1 MSEPISPNPT
11 GIAPSSE
18 HTTAAPPAEA
28 ITASPETVKSADS
41 TEVAAT
47 TISAHAA
54 PSSEE
59 TEPATAE
66 TAPTEKAPETAPV
79 EATANPVPATITHA
93 ITDEPSEEGLK
104 VESLK
109 VESLKVEP
117 LKVESLKVESPAAI
131 TTPVISSGLSWP
143 AIDKRHP
150 LAQFQARLPELLKTA
165 GHDYIWGITL
175 SADEPISFHTTLVLQ
190 KFLRANCN
198 NIEAAYS
205 QLLETLKWRKAYN
218 PMAACEEEFSQ
229 TKFGGLGYIMKTQ
242 TNDGEK
248 IVTYN
253 IYGACKEP
261 KKTFGDLDSF
271 LRWRIALMEMGVKA
285 LDLPNATAPIPDYN
299 AANPGSAIDPYQM
312 IQLHDYQ
319 NVSFLRM
326 DSATKAAS
334 KKAIEV
340 MANYYPELLSI
351 KYFVNIP
358 VVMSWVFTAMK
369 AILSK
374 ETVRKF
380 RVISSGKGV
389 ASDLR
394 SDELPKAYGGKG
406 ADLAEAGLR
415 PKLFKDTPPPPS
427 EKEKKPSKKSS
438 MASLD
443 KVREKVAETIAP
455 VTETKESTTA
465 PAPTVATIPEAKEE
479 EAAAEKMDSPPK
491 VPVKDDAP
499 EASEALKVPAK
510 EEAPATPVKDVN
522 PTPAAEVAPEVP
534 AKDESSAPTNVA
546 VSNTVVEGST
556 TVDEPTCSVS
566 GATDTE
572 QSVEPVLIAVD
583 EAPTENQE
591 NTKYETL
598 PMAPVCADETPDVN
612 ATAE

>member
-1 MSEPISPNPT
+1 MSEPISLNPT
-11 GIAPSSE
+11 SSPE
-18 HTTAAPPAEA
+18 HTIATPPAEA
-28 ITASPETVKSADS
+28 VTATSETVKSADS
-41 TEVAAT
+41 TEVVAT
-47 TISAHAA
+47 TITVEAG

-66 TAPTEKAPETAPV
+66 TVPPETAPI
-79 EATANPVPATITHA
+79 EATATSA
-93 ITDEPSEEGLK
+93 
-104 VESLK
+104 
-109 VESLKVEP
+109 
-117 LKVESLKVESPAAI
+117 PAA
-131 TTPVISSGLSWP
+131 TTPAIKSEAALKIEAPAAATTALVISSGLSWP
-143 AIDKRHP
+143 ALDKLHP
-150 LAQFQARLPELLKTA
+150 LAQFQSRLPELLETA
-165 GHDYIWGITL
+165 GHDHIWGITL
-175 SADEPISFHTTLVLQ
+175 SADEPIPFHTTLVLQ

-198 NIEAAYS
+198 NIDAAYT
-205 QLLETLKWRKAYN
+205 QLLETLKWRKAYK
-218 PMAACEEEFSQ
+218 PMAACEEEFSE

-242 TNDGEK
+242 TKDGEK

-261 KKTFGDLDSF
+261 KRTFGDLESF

-285 LDLPNATAPIPDYN
+285 LDLPNATVPIPDYN
-299 AANPGSAIDPYQM
+299 ATNPRNAIDPYQM

-374 ETVRKF
+374 ETMRKF

-389 ASDLR
+389 ASDLG

-415 PKLFKDTPPPPS
+415 PKLVKDIPPS
-427 EKEKKPSKKSS
+427 EKEKKPTKKSS

-455 VTETKESTTA
+455 VTETKDSNTA
-465 PAPTVATIPEAKEE
+465 SAPTVATIPEAKEE
-479 EAAAEKMDSPPK
+479 EAAAEKMNSPPA

-499 EASEALKVPAK
+499 VASEAPVVPAK
-510 EEAPATPVKDVN
+510 EITGAPATPANDVT
-522 PTPAAEVAPEVP
+522 PTPTAEAAPEVP
-534 AKDESSAPTNVA
+534 AKDELSASTNAA
-546 VSNTVVEGST
+546 VSDTVVESST
-556 TVDEPTCSVS
+556 TVDEPTSSAPSAAV
-566 GATDTE
+566 TE
-572 QSVEPVLIAVD
+572 QSAEP
-583 EAPTENQE
+583 
-591 NTKYETL
+591 
-598 PMAPVCADETPDVN
+598 APVAVEEAHTEKQESAKNESLPVAPVSADETLDVEKKLGESN
-612 ATAE
+612 TTAE